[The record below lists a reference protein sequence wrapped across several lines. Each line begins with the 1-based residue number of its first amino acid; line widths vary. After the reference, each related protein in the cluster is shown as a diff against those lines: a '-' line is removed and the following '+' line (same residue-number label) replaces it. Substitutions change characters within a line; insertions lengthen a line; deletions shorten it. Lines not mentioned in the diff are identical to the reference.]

1 MDTAARVRDLLVPF
15 LMGIHD
21 FGVTANGAHDV
32 VEVVS
37 MEMTAVQTWHV
48 LTIELYERILGLEV
62 DEPATPAERAAV
74 LLATGLVHLNR
85 GELDE
90 AERLAR
96 LAKAMAIDAGLGHE
110 LGDAATLLA
119 PYRCR
124 PRSGTGRS
132 RGSQS

>member
-48 LTIELYERILGLEV
+48 LTIELYERRYVSGAG
-62 DEPATPAERAAV
+62 DWGP
-74 LLATGLVHLNR
+74 R
-85 GELDE
+85 GEHWRV
-90 AERLAR
+90 RL
-96 LAKAMAIDAGLGHE
+96 E
-110 LGDAATLLA
+110 
-119 PYRCR
+119 C
-124 PRSGTGRS
+124 
-132 RGSQS
+132 RGSDYRELFRDQPAWEEVRGAANMLYFRLMEWWQTRSPGGGRTADRLD